1 MDPHGNYKSVRLGDG
16 QNGENIRNAANELM
30 YQLFKKKN
38 SWMDPGFA
46 ANIIMKKQKI
56 FAIKQIFLD
65 AMEGAK
71 LQFC

>member
-1 MDPHGNYKSVRLGDG
+1 
-16 QNGENIRNAANELM
+16 
-30 YQLFKKKN
+30 
-38 SWMDPGFA
+38 MDPGFA